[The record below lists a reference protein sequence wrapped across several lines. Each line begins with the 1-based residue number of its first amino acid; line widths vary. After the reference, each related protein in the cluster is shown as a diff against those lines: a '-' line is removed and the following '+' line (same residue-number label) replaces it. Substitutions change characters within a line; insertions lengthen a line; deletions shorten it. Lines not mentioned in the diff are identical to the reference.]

1 MIVPGLLLIV
11 VLGFLS
17 QSVQERLKPLVQRRR
32 LLVLILPFLLTA
44 VFGFAAWNVGAA
56 SGSLIVLVLAYTL
69 APALLVLLAGG
80 PPGVARWSDMAGIL
94 MLWLPLE
101 FAAGA
106 SLVPKPA
113 QGYLHAVAYGVSIV
127 LALWLFLICRALKG
141 VKYSLPR
148 SGKDLLN
155 PIAGFLLLAPVLGV
169 LGLLLGFLPGMHSP
183 HVAWFKVAT
192 RYLVIFCA
200 TALPEEIL
208 FRGLIQNW
216 IMQRFGA
223 NNRTL
228 LAAGFIFGCS
238 HLNNGPQPLPNW
250 RYMILATLA
259 GIVFGRVFQKSSS
272 ILSSASLHAAVDT
285 VKYAFF

>member
-11 VLGFLS
+11 VLGLLS
-17 QSVQERLKPLVQRRR
+17 ESVQARLRSWVHQQRPFILSAPL
-32 LLVLILPFLLTA
+32 LLTA
-44 VFGFAAWNVGAA
+44 VFAAAAWNAGAA
-56 SGSLIVLVLAYTL
+56 SVPLVLLVLTYTL
-69 APALLVLLAGG
+69 APTLIVSLPRVTS
-80 PPGVARWSDMAGIL
+80 GVARWTDMAGIVA
-94 MLWLPLE
+94 LWLPLE

-127 LALWLFLICRALKG
+127 LALWLFLIYRGLKG
-141 VKYSLPR
+141 MKYNLPR
-148 SGKDLLN
+148 SMKDLLN
-155 PIAGFLLLAPVLGV
+155 PAVGFAVLAPVLAI
-169 LGLLLGFLPGMHSP
+169 LGLLLGFLAPAHAP
-183 HVAWFKVAT
+183 HVALFKLPL
-192 RYLVIFCA
+192 RYLTIFCA

-223 NNRTL
+223 TNRTL
-228 LAAGFIFGCS
+228 FAAGFIFGCS
-238 HLNNGPQPLPNW
+238 HLNNGPLPSPNW

-259 GIVFGRVFQKSSS
+259 GVVFGRVFQKSTS

-285 VKYAFF
+285 VKYAIF

>member
-17 QSVQERLKPLVQRRR
+17 QTVQSRLRSAVHRQRI
-32 LLVLILPFLLTA
+32 LILAAPAALTT
-44 VFGFAAWNVGAA
+44 VFAAAAWKAGAA
-56 SGSLIVLVLAYTL
+56 SVPLALLVLAYTM
-69 APALLVLLAGG
+69 APSLLVLIARGT
-80 PPGVARWSDMAGIL
+80 PGVAVWTDLAGVL

-106 SLVPKPA
+106 SLVPKPV
-113 QGYLHAVAYGVSIV
+113 QGYLHAVAYGVAIV
-127 LALWLFLICRALKG
+127 LALWLFLIARALKG
-141 VKYSLPR
+141 TKYNLPR
-148 SGKDLLN
+148 SMKDLLN
-155 PIAGFLLLAPVLGV
+155 PLVAFAILAPLLGV
-169 LGLLLGFLPGMHSP
+169 LGLALGFLPPMHAARAAGWKIAS
-183 HVAWFKVAT
+183 

-223 NNRTL
+223 TNWSL
-228 LAAGFIFGCS
+228 LAAGFVFGCS
-238 HLNNGPQPLPNW
+238 HLNNGPQALPNW

-272 ILSSASLHAAVDT
+272 ILSSVSLHAAVDT